1 MYSQRPGGREVRT
14 WLTQGH
20 VFAVQSVDSAR
31 HAVSDEP
38 SSTAD
43 AIQRQLRAVDIDLK
57 CALAFNRV
65 LLKGLAATSAQARH
79 ALDVALNEELRTI
92 AFDNADGAAAVQ
104 KMVEV
109 ARTELGAESSFR
121 NALAHDLE
129 QAILDCAAALA
140 DDEDQTAHGAY
151 PLRSCA

>member
-1 MYSQRPGGREVRT
+1 VSNER
-14 WLTQGH
+14 
-20 VFAVQSVDSAR
+20 SSA
-31 HAVSDEP
+31 
-38 SSTAD
+38 AD

-79 ALDVALNEELRTI
+79 ALDVALNEELRAI

-140 DDEDQTAHGAY
+140 DDEDQSANGTY